1 MTDKILILDFGSQYT
16 QLIARRVR
24 EAHVYSEIKPWSA
37 PEIDLVDSETRG
49 LILSG
54 GPLSIY
60 APDAPQLPEAVLSSR
75 LPILGICYGMQALTY
90 QLGGKVA
97 PSQQREYGL
106 ATVKVQVPNP
116 LLPEG
121 DLTVWMSHGDR
132 IISNRLAGRCWP
144 VLLTARLPPSVTLS
158 ITVMVCSFIRRFA
171 IPSRAS

>member
-1 MTDKILILDFGSQYT
+1 
-16 QLIARRVR
+16 
-24 EAHVYSEIKPWSA
+24 
-37 PEIDLVDSETRG
+37 
-49 LILSG
+49 
-54 GPLSIY
+54 
-60 APDAPQLPEAVLSSR
+60 
-75 LPILGICYGMQALTY
+75 MQALTY
-90 QLGGKVA
+90 QLGGKVT

-132 IISNRLAGRCWP
+132 IIQQPPGWQVIASSANSPIA
-144 VLLTARLPPSVTLS
+144 PSVTLS